1 MKEIKQELIHTTY
14 VTKYEANDGTIF
26 TTAEE
31 CQKYENSARAVLLA
45 RFKDLQ
51 IKLISEYNLF
61 STGSEEYFYS
71 IVKLADSDDIDLVLR
86 LWCLVNRYYSEDESR
101 IQEVKE
107 KCYKA
112 LTTNDYLIIGRGCE
126 YDNYDGFWIH
136 STLTDLLNGILKN
149 CDPESKIKIEDED
162 DDIAE

>member
-1 MKEIKQELIHTTY
+1 MKEIKEELIHKTY

-51 IKLISEYNLF
+51 IKLISEYELF

-71 IVKLADSDDIDLVLR
+71 IVKLTDPGDIDLVLQ
-86 LWCLVNRYYSEDESR
+86 LWCLVNRYYSEDEPR
-101 IQEVKE
+101 MQEVKE
-107 KCYKA
+107 KCHKA
-112 LTTNDYLIIGRGCE
+112 LVTNDYLIIGRGCE

-162 DDIAE
+162 DIAE

>member
-1 MKEIKQELIHTTY
+1 M
-14 VTKYEANDGTIF
+14 
-26 TTAEE
+26 
-31 CQKYENSARAVLLA
+31 
-45 RFKDLQ
+45 
-51 IKLISEYNLF
+51 
-61 STGSEEYFYS
+61 
-71 IVKLADSDDIDLVLR
+71 
-86 LWCLVNRYYSEDESR
+86 

>member
-1 MKEIKQELIHTTY
+1 MKEIKEELIHKTY

-51 IKLISEYNLF
+51 IKLISEYELF

-71 IVKLADSDDIDLVLR
+71 IVKLTDSGDIDLVLR
-86 LWCLVNRYYSEDESR
+86 LWCLVNRYYSEDGSKIE
-101 IQEVKE
+101 EVKE
-107 KCYKA
+107 KCRKA
-112 LTTNDYLIIGRGCE
+112 LVTNDYLIIGRGCE
-126 YDNYDGFWIH
+126 YDSYDGFWIH

-162 DDIAE
+162 DIAE

>member
-71 IVKLADSDDIDLVLR
+71 IV
-86 LWCLVNRYYSEDESR
+86 
-101 IQEVKE
+101 
-107 KCYKA
+107 
-112 LTTNDYLIIGRGCE
+112 
-126 YDNYDGFWIH
+126 
-136 STLTDLLNGILKN
+136 
-149 CDPESKIKIEDED
+149 
-162 DDIAE
+162 